1 MKIYEIDQAI
11 EDLIANSID
20 EETGEVLFDP
30 EVLEQLQME
39 RERKIENLALYIKN
53 ATAEAKAIKD
63 ERDALGKRHDSLQ
76 KRIASAKEY
85 LEFVLHGDKFHTA
98 RVAVSYRKSTSV
110 DLDDQF
116 IEWAKANWS
125 ELLRTKVE
133 PDKKLI
139 GEHLKNGEDVPHAQI
154 VTNTTLSIK

>member
-11 EDLIANSID
+11 EDLISNSID

-30 EVLEQLQME
+30 EILEQLQME

-63 ERDALGKRHDSLQ
+63 ERDALGKRQESLQ
-76 KRIASAKEY
+76 KRIASAREY
-85 LEFVLHGDKFHTA
+85 LEFVLHGEKFHTA

-116 IEWAKANWS
+116 LEWAKANWS
-125 ELLRTKVE
+125 DLLRTKVE

-139 GEHLKNGEDVPHAQI
+139 GEYLKNGENVPHAQI
-154 VTNTTLSIK
+154 ITNTTLSIK

>member
-39 RERKIENLALYIKN
+39 RERKIENLALFIKN

-63 ERDALGKRHDSLQ
+63 ERDALGKRYESLQ

-85 LEFVLHGDKFHTA
+85 LEFVLHGEKFHTA
-98 RVAVSYRKSTSV
+98 RVAITYRKSTSV

-116 IEWAKANWS
+116 LDWAKENWS
-125 ELLRTKVE
+125 DLLRTKVE

-139 GEHLKNGEDVPHAQI
+139 GEHLKSGEEIPHAQI